1 MPIMGHLLIKPTNEA
16 TMHAATEQVFTG
28 ELAAAVETTRFF
40 GEINPNYTRENGP
53 LTQTAITAAECMV
66 SMAQG
71 LEESDSYHGTPK
83 QRYRHEEE
91 GGQLSDNR
99 DASQAACT
107 AKLLIEKTGE
117 HGFPNYSL
125 SYGGRQLVAK
135 HGTEFLDVTPEMKRP
150 HVLYSLGKVGFTL
163 FGMYA
168 SHRAGVDW
176 AEDTGQGGIDTP
188 IAYLQGLVG
197 SMGVVTAVNIYSN
210 RLRCLI
216 RARGARK
223 TYLQNVEKQ

>member
-1 MPIMGHLLIKPTNEA
+1 
-16 TMHAATEQVFTG
+16 
-28 ELAAAVETTRFF
+28 
-40 GEINPNYTRENGP
+40 
-53 LTQTAITAAECMV
+53 MV

-125 SYGGRQLVAK
+125 SWSAVVSLLLNMGLN
-135 HGTEFLDVTPEMKRP
+135 FLM
-150 HVLYSLGKVGFTL
+150 
-163 FGMYA
+163 
-168 SHRAGVDW
+168 
-176 AEDTGQGGIDTP
+176 
-188 IAYLQGLVG
+188 
-197 SMGVVTAVNIYSN
+197 
-210 RLRCLI
+210 
-216 RARGARK
+216 
-223 TYLQNVEKQ
+223 